1 VARFDVEVWK
11 ARATARFNR
20 ATEAGKPDAATRFMR
35 DIKAI
40 DDMTVIVSW
49 CERKKIEV
57 VFDRNPNGA
66 IEGKRVR
73 VNGRTRP
80 EHQLYILV
88 HECGHHLI
96 GTRERDERYGW
107 GYNADEPHEKRTLLH
122 RVDVVD
128 EEFEAWDRG
137 RKLAARLGVKLDK
150 EAFQRA
156 RASYLKTYMQWAL
169 KVDGYGGPING
180 SEEEADDQ
188 A

>member
-1 VARFDVEVWK
+1 MAVFDVEVWK
-11 ARATARFNR
+11 ARATARFTR
-20 ATEAGKPDAATRFMR
+20 ASTAGKPDAAARFQR
-35 DIKAI
+35 DLKHIEDLAI
-40 DDMTVIVSW
+40 IVAW
-49 CERKKIEV
+49 CDKKKIEV
-57 VFDRNPNGA
+57 VFDRKANGT
-66 IEGKRVR
+66 IEGKRIR

-96 GTRERDERYGW
+96 GSRERDERYGH
-107 GYNADEPHEKRTLLH
+107 GYNAEEPGDKRTLLH

-137 RKLAARLGVKLDK
+137 RKLAARLGVRLDK
-150 EAFQRA
+150 EAFHKA
-156 RASYLKTYMQWAL
+156 RATYLKSYMQWAL

-180 SEEEADDQ
+180 GEEEDDQ